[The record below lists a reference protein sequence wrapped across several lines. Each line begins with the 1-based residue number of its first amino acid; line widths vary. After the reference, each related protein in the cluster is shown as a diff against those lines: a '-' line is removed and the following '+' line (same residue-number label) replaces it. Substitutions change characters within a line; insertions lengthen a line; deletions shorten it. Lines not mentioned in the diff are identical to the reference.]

1 VAFLFSLV
9 DVIRKNLNELYQ
21 DFIEKSSQDYGSIRK
36 IQDGQAIL
44 LGYSWG
50 GFPVRHIQDDGR
62 SGYCSVVPVL
72 KMTKKAFLDKEGL
85 MCSGWPPLLSVPI
98 IYRTPA

>member
-1 VAFLFSLV
+1 MCTVASSPGDQRQVNRYETESEKAKSHRGGNPVAFLFSLV
-9 DVIRKNLNELYQ
+9 DGIRKNLNELYQ

-50 GFPVRHIQDDGR
+50 GFPVRHVQDDG
-62 SGYCSVVPVL
+62 
-72 KMTKKAFLDKEGL
+72 
-85 MCSGWPPLLSVPI
+85 
-98 IYRTPA
+98 